1 MTTNMIYGKDL
12 RGDIESALSLCA
24 MAVTDDNVARL
35 YPELTENAFVIPAG
49 EKNKNQ
55 QTLFAILAE
64 MDKRGLKRADKIA
77 ALGGGVVGD
86 VVGLAAALYMRGI
99 AWVNIPTTLLAMV
112 DSSIG
117 GKTAID
123 FLGVKNLIGAFH
135 APERVIISYHFLETL
150 YQEDWLCGYGEI
162 IKTCLL
168 TEKSYA
174 MLIDNLESFVEYDR
188 DVVHALIE
196 KCIEIKQAVV
206 RADPTEKG
214 LRKILNVGHTV
225 GHALESS
232 DGYKSTHGEYVLK
245 GIMTEC
251 TMCKDIVD
259 EDFYD
264 QIISVCKRFVTPP
277 RTSVNSVKGLAFHD
291 KKNYGDMITV
301 MLPVSAGE
309 ILHVRIAQDDFTERY
324 DRAIKELKKV

>member
-1 MTTNMIYGKDL
+1 MTTNLLYGKDI
-12 RGDIESALSLCA
+12 RSDVKNVLSLCA
-24 MAVTDDNVARL
+24 MVVTDENVARL
-35 YPELTENAFVIPAG
+35 YPEFTKNAYVITAG
-49 EKNKNQ
+49 EKSKNEA
-55 QTLFAILAE
+55 TLFALLTE
-64 MDKRGLKRADKIA
+64 MNARGLRRDDKIA
-77 ALGGGVVGD
+77 AVGGGVVGD
-86 VVGLAAALYMRGI
+86 IVGLAASLYMRGI

-135 APERVIISYHFLETL
+135 APEHVIISYHFLETL
-150 YQEDWLCGYGEI
+150 YEEDWLCGYGEM

-174 MLIDNLESFVEYDR
+174 MLIENLESFVEYDR
-188 DVVHALIE
+188 DVVYALIE

-206 RADPTEKG
+206 KADSKEKS

-225 GHALESS
+225 GHALEAA

-251 TMCKDIVD
+251 TMCKDLVN
-259 EDFYD
+259 EDFYN
-264 QIISVCKRFVTPP
+264 QIISVCRRFVTPP
-277 RTSVNSVKGLAFHD
+277 RTSANSVKGLAFHD

-301 MLPVSAGE
+301 MLPIAAGE
-309 ILHVRIAQDDFTERY
+309 ILHVRIAQNDFTERY
-324 DRAIKELKKV
+324 DRAIKELKKA

>member
-1 MTTNMIYGKDL
+1 MTTNLLYGKDL
-12 RGDIESALSLCA
+12 RSDIKSALSLCA
-24 MAVTDDNVARL
+24 MVVTDENVARL
-35 YPELTENAFVIPAG
+35 YPEFTKNAYVIPAG
-49 EKNKNQ
+49 EKNKNEV
-55 QTLFAILAE
+55 TLFALLAE
-64 MDKRGLKRADKIA
+64 MDKRGLKRDDKIA

-86 VVGLAAALYMRGI
+86 MVGLAASLYMRGI

-123 FLGVKNLIGAFH
+123 FDGIKNLIGAFH
-135 APERVIISYHFLETL
+135 AAERVIISYHFLETL
-150 YQEDWLCGYGEI
+150 YEEDWLCGYGEM

-174 MLIDNLESFVEYDR
+174 LLIENLESIVEYDR
-188 DVVHALIE
+188 DAVYALIE
-196 KCIEIKQAVV
+196 ECIKIKQAVV
-206 RADPTEKG
+206 CADPKEKG

-225 GHALESS
+225 GHALEAA

-259 EDFYD
+259 EEFYN

-277 RTSVNSVKGLAFHD
+277 RSSVSSVKGRALHD

-301 MLPVSAGE
+301 MLPIAAGN
-309 ILHVRIAQDDFTERY
+309 ILHVRIAQHDFTERY
-324 DRAIKELKKV
+324 DSAIKELKKA

>member
-1 MTTNMIYGKDL
+1 MTTNLLYGKDL
-12 RGDIESALSLCA
+12 RSDIDAALSLCA
-24 MAVTDDNVARL
+24 LVVTDDNVARL

-55 QTLFAILAE
+55 QTLFAILTE
-64 MDKRGLKRADKIA
+64 MDKRGLKRDDKIA

-86 VVGLAAALYMRGI
+86 IVGLAASLYMRGI
-99 AWVNIPTTLLAMV
+99 AWVNIPTTLLAMI

-123 FLGVKNLIGAFH
+123 FGGVKNLIGAFH
-135 APERVIISYHFLETL
+135 TPERVIISYHFLETL
-150 YQEDWLCGYGEI
+150 YEEDWLCGYGEM

-168 TEKSYA
+168 TEESYA
-174 MLIDNLESFVEYDR
+174 MLIDNLESIIEYDR
-188 DVVHALIE
+188 DTVYTLIE

-206 RADPTEKG
+206 DADPTEKG
-214 LRKILNVGHTV
+214 MRKILNVGHTV
-225 GHALESS
+225 GHALEAA

-251 TMCKDIVD
+251 AMCKDIVD
-259 EDFYD
+259 EDFYN
-264 QIISVCKRFVTPP
+264 QIISVCRRFVTPP
-277 RTSVNSVKGLAFHD
+277 RTSVNTVKERAFHD

-301 MLPVSAGE
+301 MVPVSAGE
-309 ILHVRIAQDDFTERY
+309 VLHVRIAKDDFTERY
-324 DRAIKELKKV
+324 DKAIKELKKI